1 MLIPPQLIAEVAT
14 HILAFLLL
22 FWVLRKFA
30 WRPVISL
37 LDERRRVIRESI
49 ESAEGKEKA
58 ADALNQKYQG
68 MIDRIDEEARTRMNQ
83 AIEEGRRIATE
94 ITEKARGEAQEIK
107 DKAQRAI
114 QLDIDRAR
122 ADLKNRVVALTI
134 HASERL
140 LRERLDDAK
149 QRELVARFIDEVEA
163 RRA

>member
-1 MLIPPQLIAEVAT
+1 MLIPPQLIAEVLT
-14 HILAFLLL
+14 HIIAFLLL
-22 FWVLRKFA
+22 FWLLKKFA

-49 ESAEGKEKA
+49 ESAEDKEKA
-58 ADALNQKYQG
+58 AGALHEKYQT
-68 MIDRIDEEARTRMNQ
+68 MIDRIDEEARARMNQ
-83 AIEEGRRIATE
+83 AIEEGRRISTE
-94 ITEKARGEAQEIK
+94 ITEKARGEAQQIK

-122 ADLKNRVVALTI
+122 ADLRNRVVALTI

-149 QRELVARFIDEVEA
+149 QRELVARFIEDVEA

>member
-1 MLIPPQLIAEVAT
+1 MLIPPQLIAEVLT
-14 HILAFLLL
+14 HIIAFLLL
-22 FWVLRKFA
+22 FWLLKRFA

-49 ESAEGKEKA
+49 ESAEAKQKTAGNLLE
-58 ADALNQKYQG
+58 KYQG
-68 MIDRIDEEARTRMNQ
+68 MIDRIDEEARARMNQ
-83 AIEEGRRIATE
+83 AIEEGRRIAGE
-94 ITEKARGEAQEIK
+94 ITEKARGEAQQIK
-107 DKAQRAI
+107 DKAQRSI

-134 HASERL
+134 RASERL

-149 QRELVARFIDEVEA
+149 HRELVARFIDDVEV

>member
-1 MLIPPQLIAEVAT
+1 MLIPPQLIAEVLT
-14 HILAFLLL
+14 HIIAFLLL
-22 FWVLRKFA
+22 FWLLKRFA

-49 ESAEGKEKA
+49 ESAEAKQKTAGNLLE
-58 ADALNQKYQG
+58 KYQG
-68 MIDRIDEEARTRMNQ
+68 MIDRIDEDARTRMNQ

-94 ITEKARGEAQEIK
+94 ITEKARGEAQQIK
-107 DKAQRAI
+107 DKAQRSI

-134 HASERL
+134 RASERL

-149 QRELVARFIDEVEA
+149 HRELVARFIDDVEV